1 MGKSWDDISE
11 GVRVEVLNTDSGLP
25 MKVYWIASIIK
36 LAGKQIGTRT
46 RTRPAVPRSSCL
58 TVFSVLSSSSC
69 RPVTSGSF

>member
-11 GVRVEVLNTDSGLP
+11 GVRVEVLNTDSGLH

-46 RTRPAVPRSSCL
+46 GTRYTTRGTDVVLLDGVFCAAPAVR
-58 TVFSVLSSSSC
+58 
-69 RPVTSGSF
+69 